1 MTYFGLVDDVLRN
14 ATQEAYKRRYA
25 VVPCTRSSDAER
37 PPLGSTLSVYN
48 ADSLERAS
56 RNCAG
61 STSDLLSGGN
71 SGGGGAGTITSARCV
86 GHTSANG
93 QRRFLSVVK
102 RYLNV
107 KSKDM
112 NENDAVATHPHVV
125 RLNTSGSRP
134 HSSLLN
140 LWNSS
145 GKFSTG
151 FRSAFS
157 NRLEIFDSVPFTNI
171 NSTVVYNVSSIG

>member
-1 MTYFGLVDDVLRN
+1 MNPQSNRINRIERRAESNVLSFRPTQELTYFGLVDDVLRN

-25 VVPCTRSSDAER
+25 VVACTRSADAER
-37 PPLGSTLSVYN
+37 PPLGSTLSVYTT
-48 ADSLERAS
+48 DSLERAS

-61 STSDLLSGGN
+61 STSDLLKD
-71 SGGGGAGTITSARCV
+71 SGGGGTMASTRCV
-86 GHTSANG
+86 GHAPATG

-107 KSKDM
+107 KSKEM
-112 NENDAVATHPHVV
+112 NENDAVGTHPHVV

-140 LWNSS
+140 LWNS
-145 GKFSTG
+145 GYPLIYF
-151 FRSAFS
+151 
-157 NRLEIFDSVPFTNI
+157 I
-171 NSTVVYNVSSIG
+171 